1 MGNSLLGKFAF
12 WQKPQ
17 SVTDLGIYVGAD
29 TLWVYRA
36 PTQEGPATVSEIGLQ
51 AEDWLQTFA
60 GVVKQFGQARVSVL
74 LAASRYQL
82 LLADKP
88 QVEAQ
93 EMQQALLWS
102 IKDMVSIP
110 VSQIHLDY
118 FDYPLPGITKVN
130 VVVTDSSSLSP
141 MVRAMI
147 DSGLEITSIGIEELA
162 MTNLFVDDPQARL
175 VLSHQP
181 GQELL
186 LTVVKQ
192 GQLLMQRRVRGFSRI
207 DKMSAEDLSLGMA
220 DNLSLE
226 IQRSMDYFE
235 SQLRQAPVAS
245 IEVLMEGPSRELTQL
260 LGGQFNQQ
268 VNLLEQDTVA
278 AHMAALALAELSRE
292 DA

>member
-17 SVTDLGIYVGAD
+17 PVTDLGIYVGAD
-29 TLWVYRA
+29 SLWVYRA

-51 AEDWLQTFA
+51 AEDWLQAFA
-60 GVVKQFGQARVSVL
+60 CVVKQFGQARVSVL

-162 MTNLFVDDPQARL
+162 MSNLFVDDPQARL

-207 DKMSAEDLSLGMA
+207 DKMSAEDLSLGTA

-260 LGGQFNQQ
+260 LGGQFNQK